1 MTSSSASEIFICRTP
16 LWTTG
21 VVVRDDYIRGQ
32 QVFDDTFVRCRS
44 SQESA
49 LVWLLFGVAVEYGPL
64 NKVEEKAMKRVMIA
78 AIAVATLPAGCATKG
93 SSGDFGRVLGEVL
106 SQQTG
111 DSSLTQAEI
120 DAGLR
125 EALTVGTN
133 LVAAQLG
140 QTNGYFGDPE
150 IRIPLPK
157 TYRDIQSGLSRVGA
171 SGPLDDL
178 ELRMNRAA
186 EDSVPEAKTLVLG
199 AIRQITIEDA
209 VRILNGGD
217 TAATDFL
224 RAKTESQLRASFTPY
239 VRSSLAEA
247 GAFTSLE
254 QVANSYGV
262 GGVTTTLQNDLTDHA
277 VSLGL
282 DGLFHYVALEEK
294 KIREN
299 PVARTTELLRRV
311 FGSRG

>member
-1 MTSSSASEIFICRTP
+1 MR
-16 LWTTG
+16 
-21 VVVRDDYIRGQ
+21 R
-32 QVFDDTFVRCRS
+32 
-44 SQESA
+44 
-49 LVWLLFGVAVEYGPL
+49 AVILAGL
-64 NKVEEKAMKRVMIA
+64 AAMGL
-78 AIAVATLPAGCATKG
+78 TGCATTG
-93 SSGDFGRVLGEVL
+93 SSGDFGRVLGEVIGQPATQGAL
-106 SQQTG
+106 S
-111 DSSLTQAEI
+111 QAEI

-140 QTNGYFGDPE
+140 QTNGYFGDSQ

-186 EDSVPEAKTLVLG
+186 ESAVPEARTLVLG
-199 AIRQITIEDA
+199 AVRQITIEDA
-209 VRILNGGD
+209 VQILNGGD
-217 TAATDFL
+217 TAATDYL
-224 RAKTESQLRASFTPY
+224 RAKTETQLRAAFTPY
-239 VRSSLAEA
+239 VKTSLAEA

-262 GGVTTTLQNDLTDHA
+262 GGVTSSLQNDLTNHA
-277 VSLGL
+277 VTLGL
-282 DGLFHYVALEEK
+282 DGMFHYVALEEK

-299 PVARTTELLRRV
+299 PVARTTDLLRRV

>member
-1 MTSSSASEIFICRTP
+1 MRP
-16 LWTTG
+16 
-21 VVVRDDYIRGQ
+21 
-32 QVFDDTFVRCRS
+32 
-44 SQESA
+44 
-49 LVWLLFGVAVEYGPL
+49 
-64 NKVEEKAMKRVMIA
+64 MMIA
-78 AIAVATLPAGCATKG
+78 AMALLTVPVGCATTG
-93 SSGDFGRVLGEVL
+93 SSGDLGRVLGEVIG
-106 SQQTG
+106 QQTG
-111 DSSLTQAEI
+111 QGGALSQAEI

-133 LVAAQLG
+133 IVAAQLG
-140 QTNGYFGDPE
+140 QTNGYFGDSE

-186 EDSVPEAKTLVLG
+186 EAAVPEAKTLVIG

-217 TAATDFL
+217 TAATDYL
-224 RAKTESQLRASFTPY
+224 REKTESQLRASFTPY
-239 VRSSLAEA
+239 VKTSLAQA

-262 GGVTTTLQNDLTDHA
+262 GGVTPSLQNDLTKYA
-277 VSLGL
+277 ITGTGRQVPLRGCR
-282 DGLFHYVALEEK
+282 GEED
-294 KIREN
+294 
-299 PVARTTELLRRV
+299 P
-311 FGSRG
+311 

>member
-1 MTSSSASEIFICRTP
+1 MR
-16 LWTTG
+16 
-21 VVVRDDYIRGQ
+21 
-32 QVFDDTFVRCRS
+32 
-44 SQESA
+44 
-49 LVWLLFGVAVEYGPL
+49 
-64 NKVEEKAMKRVMIA
+64 RVTIA
-78 AIAVATLPAGCATKG
+78 AVALLTVPMGCATTG
-93 SSGDFGRVLGEVL
+93 SSGDFGRVLGEVIG
-106 SQQTG
+106 QQTG
-111 DSSLTQAEI
+111 GQGALTQAEI

-140 QTNGYFGDPE
+140 QTNGYFGDSE

-186 EDSVPEAKTLVLG
+186 EAAVPEAKTLVIG

-217 TAATDFL
+217 TAATDYL
-224 RAKTESQLRASFTPY
+224 REKTESQLRASFTPY
-239 VRSSLAEA
+239 VKTSLAQA

-254 QVANSYGV
+254 QVATNYGV
-262 GGVTTTLQNDLTDHA
+262 GGVTSSLQNDLTHHA
-277 VSLGL
+277 VTLGL
-282 DGLFHYVALEEK
+282 DGMFHYVALEEQ

-299 PVARTTELLRRV
+299 PLARTTDLLRRV

>member
-1 MTSSSASEIFICRTP
+1 MR
-16 LWTTG
+16 
-21 VVVRDDYIRGQ
+21 R
-32 QVFDDTFVRCRS
+32 
-44 SQESA
+44 
-49 LVWLLFGVAVEYGPL
+49 AVILAGL
-64 NKVEEKAMKRVMIA
+64 AAMGL
-78 AIAVATLPAGCATKG
+78 TGCATTG
-93 SSGDFGRVLGEVL
+93 SSGDFGRVLGEVIGQPATQGAL
-106 SQQTG
+106 S
-111 DSSLTQAEI
+111 QAEI

-140 QTNGYFGDPE
+140 QTNGYFGDSQ

-186 EDSVPEAKTLVLG
+186 EAAVPEARTLVLG
-199 AIRQITIEDA
+199 AVRQITIEDA
-209 VRILNGGD
+209 VQILNGGD
-217 TAATDFL
+217 TAATDYL
-224 RAKTESQLRASFTPY
+224 RAKTETQLRAAFTPY
-239 VRSSLAEA
+239 VKTSLAEA

-262 GGVTTTLQNDLTDHA
+262 GGVTSSLQNDLTNHA
-277 VSLGL
+277 VTLGL
-282 DGLFHYVALEEK
+282 DGMFHYVALEEK
-294 KIREN
+294 RIREN
-299 PVARTTELLRRV
+299 PVARTTDLLRRV

>member
-1 MTSSSASEIFICRTP
+1 MR
-16 LWTTG
+16 
-21 VVVRDDYIRGQ
+21 R
-32 QVFDDTFVRCRS
+32 
-44 SQESA
+44 
-49 LVWLLFGVAVEYGPL
+49 AVILAGL
-64 NKVEEKAMKRVMIA
+64 AAMGL
-78 AIAVATLPAGCATKG
+78 TGCATTG
-93 SSGDFGRVLGEVL
+93 SSGDFGRVLGEVIGQPATQGAL
-106 SQQTG
+106 S
-111 DSSLTQAEI
+111 QAEI

-140 QTNGYFGDPE
+140 QTNGYFGDSQ

-186 EDSVPEAKTLVLG
+186 EAAVPEARTLVLG
-199 AIRQITIEDA
+199 AVRQITIEDA
-209 VRILNGGD
+209 VQILNGGD
-217 TAATDFL
+217 TAATDYL
-224 RAKTESQLRASFTPY
+224 RAKTETQLRAAFTPY
-239 VRSSLAEA
+239 VKTSLAEA

-262 GGVTTTLQNDLTDHA
+262 GGFTSSLQNDLTNHA
-277 VSLGL
+277 VTLGL
-282 DGLFHYVALEEK
+282 DGMFHYVALEEK

-299 PVARTTELLRRV
+299 PVARTTDLLRRV

>member
-1 MTSSSASEIFICRTP
+1 MR
-16 LWTTG
+16 
-21 VVVRDDYIRGQ
+21 R
-32 QVFDDTFVRCRS
+32 
-44 SQESA
+44 
-49 LVWLLFGVAVEYGPL
+49 AVILAGL
-64 NKVEEKAMKRVMIA
+64 
-78 AIAVATLPAGCATKG
+78 ATMGLTGCATTG
-93 SSGDFGRVLGEVL
+93 SSGDFGRVLGEVIGQPATQGAL
-106 SQQTG
+106 S
-111 DSSLTQAEI
+111 QAEI

-140 QTNGYFGDPE
+140 QTNGYFGDSQ

-186 EDSVPEAKTLVLG
+186 ESAVPEARTLVLG
-199 AIRQITIEDA
+199 AVRQITIEDA
-209 VRILNGGD
+209 VQILNGGD
-217 TAATDFL
+217 TAATDYL
-224 RAKTESQLRASFTPY
+224 RAKTETQLRAAFTPY
-239 VRSSLAEA
+239 VKTSLAEA

-262 GGVTTTLQNDLTDHA
+262 GGVTSSLQNDLTNHA
-277 VSLGL
+277 VTLGL
-282 DGLFHYVALEEK
+282 DGMFHYVALEEK

-299 PVARTTELLRRV
+299 PVARTTDLLRRV

>member
-1 MTSSSASEIFICRTP
+1 MR
-16 LWTTG
+16 
-21 VVVRDDYIRGQ
+21 R
-32 QVFDDTFVRCRS
+32 
-44 SQESA
+44 
-49 LVWLLFGVAVEYGPL
+49 AVILAGL
-64 NKVEEKAMKRVMIA
+64 AAMGL
-78 AIAVATLPAGCATKG
+78 TGCATTG
-93 SSGDFGRVLGEVL
+93 SSGDFGRVLGEVIGQPATQGAL
-106 SQQTG
+106 S
-111 DSSLTQAEI
+111 QAEI

-140 QTNGYFGDPE
+140 QTNGYFGDSQ

-186 EDSVPEAKTLVLG
+186 EAAVPEARTLVLG
-199 AIRQITIEDA
+199 AVRQITIEDA
-209 VRILNGGD
+209 VQILNGGD
-217 TAATDFL
+217 TAATDYL
-224 RAKTESQLRASFTPY
+224 RAKTETQLRAAFTPY
-239 VRSSLAEA
+239 VKTSLAEA

-262 GGVTTTLQNDLTDHA
+262 GGVTSSLQNDLTNHA
-277 VSLGL
+277 VTLGL
-282 DGLFHYVALEEK
+282 DGMFHYVALEEK

-299 PVARTTELLRRV
+299 PVARTTDLLRRV